1 MSLLSRRKSQPLRFP
16 PEEYE
21 PLLRQSICTGEKTA
35 CVRERATGRL
45 QEVQLIRDEKDLE
58 AFCAACGAD
67 PAEIKT
73 IY

>member
-1 MSLLSRRKSQPLRFP
+1 MGLFSKKRPEPLRFP

-21 PLLRQSICTGEKTA
+21 PLLRQSICTGERTA

-45 QEVQLIRDEKDLE
+45 REVQLIRDEKDLE

-67 PAEIKT
+67 PTEIKT

>member
-1 MSLLSRRKSQPLRFP
+1 MGLFSRKKPEPPRFSL
-16 PEEYE
+16 EEYE
-21 PLLRQSICTGEKTA
+21 PVLRQSICTGERTA
-35 CVRERATGRL
+35 CMRERATGRL
-45 QEVQLIRDEKDLE
+45 REVQLIRDEKDLE

>member
-1 MSLLSRRKSQPLRFP
+1 VGLFSRKRPQPLRFP

-45 QEVQLIRDEKDLE
+45 REVQLIRDEKDLE

>member
-1 MSLLSRRKSQPLRFP
+1 MSLLSRRKPQPLRFP

-21 PLLRQSICTGEKTA
+21 PLLRQSICTGERTA

-45 QEVQLIRDEKDLE
+45 REVQLIRDEKDLE

-67 PAEIKT
+67 PTEIKT